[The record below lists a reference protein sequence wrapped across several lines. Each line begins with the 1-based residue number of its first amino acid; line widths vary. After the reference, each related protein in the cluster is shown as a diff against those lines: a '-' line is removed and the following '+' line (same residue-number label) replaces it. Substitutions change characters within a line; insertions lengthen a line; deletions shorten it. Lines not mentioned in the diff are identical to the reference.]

1 MSGREHYEYCININ
15 NTLVRKQTKRN
26 NKKF

>member
-1 MSGREHYEYCININ
+1 MSGRERYEYCININ
-15 NTLVRKQTKRN
+15 NTLVRKQTIRN

>member
-1 MSGREHYEYCININ
+1 MSGRARYECCININ